1 MHKQKDIQLGSDGL
15 GISAINY
22 VQGELAYSADLA
34 KPLQLLHLL
43 CLESK
48 SIFAAD

>member
-1 MHKQKDIQLGSDGL
+1 MHRQKDIQLGYDGL
-15 GISAINY
+15 EISSINY
-22 VQGELAYSADLA
+22 GQDEPAYSADLA